1 MPKISDRRKRFRTK
15 DQIATDVAAVLNA
28 DLTWGTQHA
37 VLADAVWAWSE
48 FEGKLTGCRHWSP
61 AAWKIR
67 DEPTKLMHE
76 HVVPK
81 RIIIARLSELRGQAT
96 AATVKRVLR
105 DWCVGVV
112 LLRTEDALLSKA
124 GLRAKMPDGWPETS
138 IWARYEHVGVTVLRD
153 PGTAQE
159 VEVLGSTQ

>member
-1 MPKISDRRKRFRTK
+1 MPKISDGSKRFRTK

-28 DLTWGTQHA
+28 ELTWGTQHA
-37 VLADAVWAWSE
+37 VLADAVWVWSE
-48 FEGKLTGCRHWSP
+48 YDGKLTGCRHWSP
-61 AAWKIR
+61 AAWKSR
-67 DEPTKLMHE
+67 DERTKLMHE

-81 RIIIARLSELRGQAT
+81 RIIIERLAELRGHAT
-96 AATVKRVLR
+96 AATVKRVLSH
-105 DWCVGVV
+105 WCVGVV

-124 GLRAKMPDGWPETS
+124 GLRAKMPDGWPKQS

-159 VEVLGSTQ
+159 VEVLGSTK